1 MAQGKKSRSES
12 RGLKLSP
19 NDEQLT
25 AARPDASK
33 SKRKRSRVQYIEEER
48 MEMPVN
54 QEEEELTPEEKRKI
68 ERKLKKE
75 RKKEEKQLLRETD
88 ALVQKV
94 KPQLSSAYDLA
105 LEYLTRWSKRDKEW
119 RFQKTRQTWLLQ
131 HMYDCDKISDE
142 HFTLLLGYLDGLKG
156 NAREVTI
163 QKAEALIKE
172 SENTDD
178 SSEANSAKI
187 ERIRQ
192 VLQLLS

>member
-1 MAQGKKSRSES
+1 MFHSPLLTNLTPKSDQAQPQS
-12 RGLKLSP
+12 
-19 NDEQLT
+19 QVHT
-25 AARPDASK
+25 
-33 SKRKRSRVQYIEEER
+33 YIEEER